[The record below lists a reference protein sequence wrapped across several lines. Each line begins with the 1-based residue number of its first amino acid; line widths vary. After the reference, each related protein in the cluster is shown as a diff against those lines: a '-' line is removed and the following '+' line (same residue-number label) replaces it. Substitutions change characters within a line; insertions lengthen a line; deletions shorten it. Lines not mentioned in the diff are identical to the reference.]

1 MNKTTTHFMLVFAL
15 ILNAC
20 RLWAQNQPDSVQF
33 YLSVKD
39 SSKTIF
45 SHDVIRMWQS
55 DFPTVDG
62 VDIIPDW
69 DRKGSGIEIKF
80 PHREWTQYD
89 YFTAKYHYI
98 EPFLDG
104 LMIEYL
110 NLMPMFVKD
119 TSLFNDVKNGAKIY
133 LRFRYNLRWKNQN
146 TFSVSYSQV
155 DSLWLP
161 PANEH
166 DIEGLRYIRQHLNEI
181 KIGHKLGQISGNLTD
196 TLANLFPL
204 SLIGELAAH
213 HENDLKI
220 DEFTLKKIITVK
232 QRAIMIKEEA
242 LRFIQHGRSDI
253 IADQYKRAYGF
264 K

>member
-1 MNKTTTHFMLVFAL
+1 MKYQILPLFLAL
-15 ILNAC
+15 PWWLCA
-20 RLWAQNQPDSVQF
+20 QPDSVQF

-39 SSKTIF
+39 TSKTIF
-45 SHDVIRMWQS
+45 SHDVVRMWQS

-104 LMIEYL
+104 LMPHPL
-110 NLMPMFVKD
+110 NLMPLFIRD
-119 TSLFNDVKNGAKIY
+119 TLLFNDVKNGAKIY

-146 TFSVSYSQV
+146 TFSVLYSQV

-166 DIEGLRYIRQHLNEI
+166 DIAGLRYIKQHRSEI
-181 KIGHKLGQISGNLTD
+181 SISSFNGYITADNDKRDTLD
-196 TLANLFPL
+196 TLATLFPL
-204 SLIGELAAH
+204 SIIGELAT
-213 HENDLKI
+213 HEKNKI
-220 DEFTLKKIITVK
+220 KIQDFLYKHIIT
-232 QRAIMIKEEA
+232 QEERRVM
-242 LRFIQHGRSDI
+242 LREEFLRYIQQGRSDI
-253 IADQYKRAYGF
+253 VSDNCREMYKLL

>member
-1 MNKTTTHFMLVFAL
+1 MKYAHTLFFILMGFAHL
-15 ILNAC
+15 FS
-20 RLWAQNQPDSVQF
+20 QPDSVQF

-62 VDIIPDW
+62 LTIVPDW

-89 YFTAKYHYI
+89 YFIVPYHHI
-98 EPFLDG
+98 EPFPDG

-119 TSLFNDVKNGAKIY
+119 TLLFNDVKNGAKIY

-161 PANEH
+161 PANQH
-166 DIEGLRYIRQHLNEI
+166 DIEGVRYMNRHLNEI
-181 KIGHKLGQISGNLTD
+181 KIGHKLGQLGGNLTD
-196 TLANLFPL
+196 TLAILFPL
-204 SLIGELAAH
+204 SLIGDLASH
-213 HENDLKI
+213 YENDLKI
-220 DEFTLKKIITVK
+220 DELSLKKIITLE
-232 QRAIMIKEEA
+232 QREILIKEEA
-242 LRFIQHGRSDI
+242 LRFTQQGRSDI
-253 IADQYKRAYGF
+253 IADQYKRIFGF
-264 K
+264 